1 MPQGIGSF
9 TWSCEAAG
17 GASCGTSGGV
27 GNLSETVSLPPEG
40 IVTYTVVAGLT
51 DAEEVV
57 VNTATITVPAEVG
70 DPIAGNNRSVNR
82 SSSSVPVY
90 LPVISNRR

>member
-1 MPQGIGSF
+1 MNCAGRCGSFPASGIGF
-9 TWSCEAAG
+9 DG
-17 GASCGTSGGV
+17 DGDPAS
-27 GNLSETVSLPPEG
+27 PAWRA
-40 IVTYTVVAGLT
+40 YTVVAGLT